1 MTSANPRPR
10 CAIHDRD
17 EPAELP
23 LAIWPCAQETSQQQR
38 RGRYLPAS
46 NRHPAKMLP
55 ELARRAITAYT
66 RPGELV
72 VDPMCGIGTTL
83 VEAVHLGRRAL
94 GVELEQRWA
103 ALATANLA
111 HVREQGAAGRA
122 GVIEGNATEL
132 PRLLALKAQ
141 QLVAV
146 DARAGALPYGRVDL
160 VLTSP
165 PYACE
170 VGELDK
176 HAWGSG
182 VNLCRTEDRNYSPDR
197 ANLGHARGRRYLD
210 AMAAIYQAGAA
221 VLKPGGFLV
230 TVTKELRAGG
240 ALHNLAGNTI
250 ALCEQAG
257 LRYWQ
262 HVIALLATVRDDDL
276 VARPSFWQRTQ
287 TRKALERGDPVALV
301 VHEDV
306 LVFRKPLARIQA
318 GAPNHARQG
327 RLAA

>member
-1 MTSANPRPR
+1 MTPASSRPTR
-10 CAIHDRD
+10 ADQSR
-17 EPAELP
+17 EETAELP
-23 LAIWPCAQETSQQQR
+23 LAIWPCAQQTSQQQR
-38 RGRYLPAS
+38 RGRYLAES

-55 ELARRAITAYT
+55 ELARRAISAYSK
-66 RPGELV
+66 PGNLV

-103 ALATANLA
+103 ALTSANLA
-111 HVREQGAAGRA
+111 RAHEQGARSRG
-122 GVIEGNATEL
+122 GVIEGNANEL
-132 PRLLALKAQ
+132 PRLLAVKAQ
-141 QLVAV
+141 HLVAR
-146 DARAGALPYGRVDL
+146 DARAALPYGRVDL

-176 HAWGSG
+176 SAWGSG
-182 VNLCRTEDRNYSPDR
+182 GNLCRQQDRNYSRDR
-197 ANLGHARGRRYLD
+197 ANLGHARGRGYLD
-210 AMAAIYQAGAA
+210 AMAAIYQASAA

-240 ALHNLAGNTI
+240 SLHNLAGNTI

-276 VARPSFWQRTQ
+276 IARPSFWQRTQ
-287 TRKALERGDPVALV
+287 TRRALERGDPVALV

-306 LVFRKPLARIQA
+306 LVFRKRTAHAQA
-318 GAPNHARQG
+318 GRPDHARQG

>member
-1 MTSANPRPR
+1 MTSASPRPR
-10 CAIHDRD
+10 RSDHDRD
-17 EPAELP
+17 EQAELP
-23 LAIWPCAQETSQQQR
+23 LAIWPCAQQTSQQQR
-38 RGRYLPAS
+38 RGRYLPKS

-66 RPGELV
+66 QPGELV

-141 QLVAV
+141 HLVADAHV
-146 DARAGALPYGRVDL
+146 DALPYGRVDL

-182 VNLCRTEDRNYSPDR
+182 SNLCRTEDRNYSTDR
-197 ANLGHARGRRYLD
+197 TNLGHARGRRYLD
-210 AMAAIYQAGAA
+210 AMAAIYQASAA

-240 ALHNLAGNTI
+240 TLHNLAGNTI
-250 ALCEQAG
+250 TLCEQAG

-306 LVFRKPLARIQA
+306 LVFRKPLARAQA
-318 GAPNHARQG
+318 GAPDHALQG
-327 RLAA
+327 PLAA

>member
-23 LAIWPCAQETSQQQR
+23 LAIWPCAQQTSQQQR
-38 RGRYLPAS
+38 RHRYLADS
-46 NRHPAKMLP
+46 NRHPGKMLP
-55 ELARRAITAYT
+55 ELARRAIAAYS
-66 RPGELV
+66 RPGDLV
-72 VDPMCGIGTTL
+72 LDPMCGIGTTL
-83 VEAVHLGRRAL
+83 VEAIHLGRRAL

-103 ALATANLA
+103 ALASANLA
-111 HVREQGAAGRA
+111 HAHEQGASTPAS
-122 GVIEGNATEL
+122 VIEGDAGEL
-132 PRLLALKAQ
+132 PRLLTLRAQ
-141 QLVAV
+141 HLVAPH
-146 DARAGALPYGRVDL
+146 ARAGALPYGRVDL

-176 HAWGSG
+176 QAWGSG
-182 VNLCRTEDRNYSPDR
+182 GNLCRQQDRNYSSDR
-197 ANLGHARGRRYLD
+197 DNVGHARGRRYLD
-210 AMAAIYQAGAA
+210 AMGAIYQASAA
-221 VLKPGGFLV
+221 VLKPGGLLV

-250 ALCEQAG
+250 QLCEQSG

-306 LVFRKPLARIQA
+306 LVFRKPPAHAAA
-318 GAPNHARQG
+318 GVPDYARQG

>member
-1 MTSANPRPR
+1 
-10 CAIHDRD
+10 
-17 EPAELP
+17 
-23 LAIWPCAQETSQQQR
+23 
-38 RGRYLPAS
+38 
-46 NRHPAKMLP
+46 MLP
-55 ELARRAITAYT
+55 ELARRAITAYS

-111 HVREQGAAGRA
+111 HAHEQGAAGRA

-132 PRLLALKAQ
+132 PRLLVLKAQ
-141 QLVAV
+141 HLVAP

-176 HAWGSG
+176 NAWGSG
-182 VNLCRTEDRNYSPDR
+182 GNLCRPDDRNYSTDR

-210 AMAAIYQAGAA
+210 AMAAIYQASAG
-221 VLKPGGFLV
+221 VLKPGGFLI
-230 TVTKELRAGG
+230 TVTKELRTGG

-250 ALCEQAG
+250 VLCEQAG
-257 LRYWQ
+257 LHYWQ

-276 VARPSFWQRTQ
+276 VLVP
-287 TRKALERGDPVALV
+287 LLVAEQIIDASS
-301 VHEDV
+301 EDGMV
-306 LVFRKPLARIQA
+306 LA
-318 GAPNHARQG
+318 
-327 RLAA
+327 

>member
-1 MTSANPRPR
+1 
-10 CAIHDRD
+10 
-17 EPAELP
+17 
-23 LAIWPCAQETSQQQR
+23 
-38 RGRYLPAS
+38 
-46 NRHPAKMLP
+46 MLP
-55 ELARRAITAYT
+55 ELARRAISAYT

-72 VDPMCGIGTTL
+72 IDPMCGIGTTL
-83 VEAVHLGRRAL
+83 VEAIHLGRHTL
-94 GVELEQRWA
+94 GIELEHRWA
-103 ALATANLA
+103 ALASANLA
-111 HVREQGAAGRA
+111 HAHEQGACGRA
-122 GVIEGNATEL
+122 GVIEGNANEL
-132 PRLLALKAQ
+132 PRLLAVKARHV
-141 QLVAV
+141 VAP
-146 DARAGALPYGRVDL
+146 DARTGTLPDGRVDL

-176 HAWGSG
+176 SAWGSG
-182 VNLCRTEDRNYSPDR
+182 GNLCRQQDRNYSTDR
-197 ANLGHARGRRYLD
+197 ANLGHARGSRYLD
-210 AMAAIYQAGAA
+210 AMAAIYQASAA
-221 VLKPGGFLV
+221 VLKPGGVLI

-306 LVFRKPLARIQA
+306 LVFRKPLARAQA
-318 GAPNHARQG
+318 GAPDHARQG

>member
-1 MTSANPRPR
+1 MTSTSPRR
-10 CAIHDRD
+10 AEHDRD
-17 EPAELP
+17 ETAQLP
-23 LAIWPCAQETSQQQR
+23 MAIWTCAQQTSQQQR
-38 RGRYLPAS
+38 RGRYLAES

-55 ELARRAITAYT
+55 ELARRAITAYS
-66 RPGELV
+66 RPGELI

-83 VEAVHLGRRAL
+83 VEAIHLGRRAL
-94 GVELEQRWA
+94 GVELEPRCA
-103 ALATANLA
+103 ALAIANLS
-111 HVREQGAAGRA
+111 HSREQGAAGRA
-122 GVIEGNATEL
+122 GVIKGNATEL
-132 PRLLALKAQ
+132 PRLLALRAQ
-141 QLVAV
+141 QLVAA
-146 DARAGALPYGRVDL
+146 DARAGTLPYGRVDL

-182 VNLCRTEDRNYSPDR
+182 ANLCRTEDRNYSTNR

-210 AMAAIYQAGAA
+210 AMAAIYQASAA

-240 ALHNLAGNTI
+240 ALHNLAGDTI

-306 LVFRKPLARIQA
+306 LVFRKPIARAEA
-318 GAPNHARQG
+318 GAPDLARQG